1 MKKFVIVML
10 IVLAILCIHG
20 CYADTHTLILDI
32 GKNPPK
38 FK

>member
-1 MKKFVIVML
+1 MKKFVVVML
-10 IVLAILCIHG
+10 IVLAILFIYG

-32 GKNPPK
+32 GKNPPR